1 MGTLFFVILVKD
13 MYTVP
18 VKQMKGLHVCTVVSK
33 ELWGYGGGEVKHT
46 GLVSI
51 STLQVVGRKQVEVL
65 SMQ

>member
-1 MGTLFFVILVKD
+1 VGTLFFVILVKD

-33 ELWGYGGGEVKHT
+33 ELWCYGGGEVKHT